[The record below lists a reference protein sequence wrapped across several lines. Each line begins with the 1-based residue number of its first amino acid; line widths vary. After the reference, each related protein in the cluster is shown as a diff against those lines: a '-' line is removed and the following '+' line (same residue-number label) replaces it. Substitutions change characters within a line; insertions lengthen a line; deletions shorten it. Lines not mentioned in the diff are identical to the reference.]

1 MAIDRLV
8 YVTYKYIV
16 AGYIK
21 GRHMEKLPRVPWR
34 HPDFIKL
41 WAGQTI
47 SLLGSQVTV
56 LALPLT
62 AAVTLSATPLQMGT
76 LSTLQYIPWLLVGL
90 LAGVWVD
97 RLRRRRVM
105 IAADLGR
112 AALLGMIPV
121 AAAAGFLRMELL
133 YAVGFSVGILNVFFD
148 VAYAAYLPTLVPR
161 DRLVDG
167 NSRLQASASIAE
179 IAGPGIG
186 GGLVQLVTAPLAIA
200 ADALSFLASAL
211 SLAWIRTPEPE
222 SARSDDTRN
231 ILHEIMEGLRLVF
244 SNHVLRAFALASV
257 ATNFFV
263 DIHLSVFVL
272 YATRELGVSPVMLG
286 AMYAVGSVGGLLGS
300 LAAKPLVKR
309 HGFGRIIIGAQAL
322 VTLAVLAIPL
332 SGLRFGTA
340 VPVTIAAEALWGFAV
355 VVYVINTTSL
365 RQAITPD
372 RFQGRMTASVR
383 FVTWGVA
390 PLGFMLGGVLGGV
403 VGLRATLFIAVAGPL
418 LSIGFLLLS
427 PVRRLRDDL
436 PTGGAAGMNGPAPVA

>member
-1 MAIDRLV
+1 M
-8 YVTYKYIV
+8 K
-16 AGYIK
+16 
-21 GRHMEKLPRVPWR
+21 KLPPVPWR
-34 HPDFIKL
+34 HPDFRKL

-56 LALPLT
+56 LAMPLT
-62 AAVTLSATPLQMGT
+62 AAVTLAATPLQMGA
-76 LSTLQYIPWLLVGL
+76 LSTLQYIPWLLIGL
-90 LAGVWVD
+90 LAGAWVD

-112 AALLGMIPV
+112 VVLLALIPF

-133 YAVGFSVGILNVFFD
+133 YAVGFSVGILNVLFD

-161 DRLVDG
+161 NRLVDG

-179 IAGPGIG
+179 IGGPGIG

-211 SLAWIRTPEPE
+211 SLAWIRSPEPE
-222 SARSDDTRN
+222 PSRTVGSQS
-231 ILHEIMEGLRLVF
+231 LLQEIGEGLRLVF
-244 SNHVLRAFALASV
+244 SNPVLRAFALASV

-272 YATRELGVSPVMLG
+272 YATRELGVSPVILG

-309 HGFGRIIIGAQAL
+309 QGFGRTIIGAQVI
-322 VTLAVLAIPL
+322 VTFAVLAIPL
-332 SGLRFGTA
+332 SGLRFWTA
-340 VPVTIAAEALWGFAV
+340 VPVTVAAEALWGFAV
-355 VVYVINTTSL
+355 VVYVVNTTSL
-365 RQAITPD
+365 RQTITPD
-372 RFQGRMTASVR
+372 RFQGRMTASLR

-390 PLGFMLGGVLGGV
+390 PLGFLLGGVLGGA
-403 VGLRATLFIAVAGPL
+403 VGLRATLFIAAAGPL
-418 LSIGFLLLS
+418 LSVGFLLLS
-427 PVRRLRDDL
+427 PVRGLRDGL
-436 PTGGAAGMNGPAPVA
+436 PAGGAPAMNDPAPVA